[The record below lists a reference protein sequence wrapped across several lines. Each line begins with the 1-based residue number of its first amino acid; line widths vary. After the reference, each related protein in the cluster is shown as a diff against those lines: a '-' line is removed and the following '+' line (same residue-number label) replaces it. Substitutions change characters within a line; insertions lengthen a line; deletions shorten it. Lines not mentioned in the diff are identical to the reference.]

1 MIFKNYLTYNFVV
14 VRKDNIQKDAYYDR
28 QLNTYKKVQVEHML
42 QPSNMYIRY
51 VLCYVVHAIESYF
64 RLRLPKIREK

>member
-14 VRKDNIQKDAYYDR
+14 KAVRKDNIQKDAYYDR

-42 QPSNMYIRY
+42 
-51 VLCYVVHAIESYF
+51 
-64 RLRLPKIREK
+64 

>member
-1 MIFKNYLTYNFVV
+1 MIFKKDLIYNFVV

-42 QPSNMYIRY
+42 
-51 VLCYVVHAIESYF
+51 
-64 RLRLPKIREK
+64 

>member
-1 MIFKNYLTYNFVV
+1 MILLTI

-42 QPSNMYIRY
+42 
-51 VLCYVVHAIESYF
+51 
-64 RLRLPKIREK
+64 